1 MYRVAGGEVGG
12 EWDEDYIIMSELGR
26 IIYGQCS
33 VANTTPLKN
42 NRINRCGERQF
53 SMSSS

>member
-1 MYRVAGGEVGG
+1 VYRVAGGEVGG
-12 EWDEDYIIMSELGR
+12 VWDEDIIMSELGR
-26 IIYGQCS
+26 IIYGQCV